1 LLDQKLDS
9 AEVLPFTLRAM
20 REIIL
25 GNNESG
31 KKLENYL
38 KKEFPI
44 GYVRKLFRKNGIRL
58 NGLRAKPADAIRAGD
73 KIQLYIPFDQQGPR
87 SAPSLAAPKLDIV
100 FEDSNLLAIDKP
112 AGLAVHEGKTVSKR
126 DSVLGILERQHRES
140 QNKPQLVHRLD
151 QDTSGLLL
159 VAKNSKTA
167 EELAQAFGTGAVDK
181 EYLALVLG
189 RLAHDQ
195 GVIDTPLP
203 GRDGNPVRALTR
215 YSVVKR
221 YSEVTLARVAIETGR
236 LHQIRLHF
244 AELGHPVVMDDQHGD
259 FAFNKKFRKEYGLKR
274 QFLHAHKLRL
284 KVAGKVCQWQAKLP
298 KDLDET
304 LASLSKQ
311 NL

>member
-1 LLDQKLDS
+1 
-9 AEVLPFTLRAM
+9 M

-25 GNNESG
+25 GSNESG

-44 GYVRKLFRKNGIRL
+44 GYVRKLFRKHGIRL
-58 NGLRAKPADAIRAGD
+58 NGQRAKPADALRAGD
-73 KIQLYIPFDQQGPR
+73 KIQLYIPFDKQGSRTPPR
-87 SAPSLAAPKLDIV
+87 VVAPKLDIV
-100 FEDSNLLAIDKP
+100 FEDSNLLVVDKP

-126 DSVLGILERQHRES
+126 DSVLGILQRQYRES
-140 QNKPQLVHRLD
+140 QAKPQLVHRLD

-159 VAKNSKTA
+159 VAKNPKTA
-167 EELAQAFGTGAVDK
+167 EEIEQAFETGAVEK
-181 EYLALVLG
+181 EYLALVVG
-189 RLAHDQ
+189 RLAHNH

-215 YSVVKR
+215 YWVVKR
-221 YSEVTLARVAIETGR
+221 FSEVTLVRVAIETGR

-259 FAFNKKFRKEYGLKR
+259 FAFNKNFRKEYGLKR
-274 QFLHAHKLRL
+274 QFLHAQKLCL
-284 KVAGKVCQWQAKLP
+284 DLTGKACQWQAKLP
-298 KDLDET
+298 TDLDRT
-304 LASLSKQ
+304 LAALSKQ